1 MPPRPRPA
9 VDIERSGFPDV
20 SACVRPSE
28 DQVKIFGQGRILR
41 PINGSKLIFYII
53 ISL

>member
-9 VDIERSGFPDV
+9 MDIERLGFPDV
-20 SACVRPSE
+20 RTCVRPSVN
-28 DQVKIFGQGRILR
+28 QVKIFGQGRILR